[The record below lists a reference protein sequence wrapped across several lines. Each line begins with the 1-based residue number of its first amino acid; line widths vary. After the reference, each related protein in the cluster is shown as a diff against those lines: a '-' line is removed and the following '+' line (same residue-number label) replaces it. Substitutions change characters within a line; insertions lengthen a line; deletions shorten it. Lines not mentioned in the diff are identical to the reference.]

1 MSLYKMKD
9 YYPNY
14 RDSSQGTAIA
24 DIDQYNIYTEGENRV
39 GSAKDILVDQ
49 SGRFRYLVV
58 DTGPWI
64 FGKDVLLP
72 IGLAHFDYDHHRITV
87 DGLSKH
93 QVENLPS
100 YSNVDTVDEQHENRV
115 REQYRPLGQQRS
127 QRQFMN
133 QAHGTAAG
141 NRTGDGGAYDREP
154 TLYGLSEEDNQKPLK
169 LYEEELVTQRNRV
182 KTGEVAVGKHV
193 ETETATA
200 NVPVEKER
208 VVIERHDASGKATP
222 AQNPQFKEG
231 EVARMDVY
239 EDQVDISKEAR
250 VREEV
255 SVRKETDREQVQAKE
270 KVRREELDIDTEG
283 NPNVKR

>member
-14 RDSSQGTAIA
+14 RDSSQTAAIA
-24 DIDQYNIYTEGENRV
+24 DIDQYSIYTEGENKI

-58 DTGPWI
+58 DTGPWV

-72 IGLAHFDYDHHRITV
+72 IGLAHFDYDRNRITV
-87 DGLSKH
+87 DGLSKQ

-100 YSNVDTVDEQHENRV
+100 YNSIDAVDEQYENRV
-115 REQYRPLGQQRS
+115 REQFRPLGQRRS
-127 QRQFMN
+127 KRQFIAPADNTDATN
-133 QAHGTAAG
+133 QA
-141 NRTGDGGAYDREP
+141 NRNEAYDQEP

-169 LYEEELVTQRNRV
+169 LYEEKLVTERSRV
-182 KTGEVAVGKHV
+182 KTGEVAIGKHV
-193 ETETATA
+193 ETETATET
-200 NVPVEKER
+200 VPVEKER
-208 VVIERHDASGKATP
+208 VVIERRDATGKATP
-222 AQNPQFKEG
+222 AQDPQFKEG

-239 EDQVDISKEAR
+239 EDKVDIGKEAY

-255 SVRKETDREQVQAKE
+255 SVRKETDHEQVKAKE
-270 KVRREELDIDTEG
+270 KVRREELDIDTKG
-283 NPNVKR
+283 NPKMKR

>member
-14 RDSSQGTAIA
+14 RNSSQSTAIA
-24 DIDQYNIYTEGENRV
+24 DIGQYNIYTEGENKI

-87 DGLSKH
+87 DGLSKQ

-100 YSNVDTVDEQHENRV
+100 YDSVDAVDEQYENRV
-115 REQYRPLGQQRS
+115 RDQYRPLGQQRS
-127 QRQFMN
+127 KRQFMN
-133 QAHGTAAG
+133 QAHGTDAG
-141 NRTGDGGAYDREP
+141 KRTADGATYDQEP
-154 TLYGLSEEDNQKPLK
+154 NLYGLSEEDNQKPLK

-200 NVPVEKER
+200 SVPVEKER
-208 VVIERHDASGKATP
+208 VVIERHDASGKATT
-222 AQNPQFKEG
+222 ADPQFKEG

-239 EDQVDISKEAR
+239 EDQVDINKEAR
-250 VREEV
+250 VREKV
-255 SVRKETDREQVQAKE
+255 SVRKETDREQVKAKE
-270 KVRREELDIDTEG
+270 QVRREELDIDTKG

>member
-1 MSLYKMKD
+1 MKD

-14 RDSSQGTAIA
+14 RDSSQGRAIA
-24 DIDQYNIYTEGENRV
+24 DIEQYDICTEGNKKI

-72 IGLAHFDYDHHRITV
+72 IGLAHFDYDHNRITV
-87 DGLSKH
+87 DGLSKD
-93 QVENLPS
+93 QVENLPAYNS
-100 YSNVDTVDEQHENRV
+100 TDAVDEHYENRV

-127 QRQFMN
+127 KRQFMHQTYN
-133 QAHGTAAG
+133 TDTS
-141 NRTGDGGAYDREP
+141 NRANDGGAYDREP

-169 LYEEELVTQRNRV
+169 LYEEELVTERNRV
-182 KTGEVAVGKHV
+182 KTGEVAVGKRV

-200 NVPVEKER
+200 TVPVEKER
-208 VVIERHDASGKATP
+208 VVIERHDASGKATS
-222 AQNPQFKEG
+222 AQNPTFEEG

-239 EDQVDISKEAR
+239 EDQVDISKEAH

-255 SVRKETDREQVQAKE
+255 SVRKETDREQVKAKE
-270 KVRREELDIDTEG
+270 KVRREELDIDTQG